1 MSFDLASVFPVGEID
16 YVKLSIQAFKEIIE
30 KNNKCT
36 EVVKEGSKLYIK
48 IDLTCTG
55 IVELS
60 GEDILFRIPKRGK

>member
-1 MSFDLASVFPVGEID
+1 MSLDLASMFPVGEID
-16 YVKLSIQAFKEIIE
+16 YVKLSVQAFKEIIE

-36 EVVKEGSKLYIK
+36 EVVRENNKLYIK

-60 GEDILFRIPKRGK
+60 GEDIIFRIPKKK

>member
-1 MSFDLASVFPVGEID
+1 MSLDLTSMFPVGEID

-48 IDLTCTG
+48 IDLTCTR

-60 GEDILFRIPKRGK
+60 GEDIIFRIPKKK

>member
-1 MSFDLASVFPVGEID
+1 MSFDLADMFPVGEID
-16 YVKLSIQAFKEIIE
+16 YVKLSVQAFKEIIE

-36 EVVKEGSKLYIK
+36 EVVKEGNKLYIK

-60 GEDILFRIPKRGK
+60 GEDIIFRIPKRGK

>member
-36 EVVKEGSKLYIK
+36 EVVKEENRLYVK
-48 IDLTCTG
+48 IDLTCIG

-60 GEDILFRIPKRGK
+60 GEDIIFRIPKRGK

>member
-1 MSFDLASVFPVGEID
+1 MGLDLASVFPVGEID
-16 YVKLSIQAFKEIIE
+16 YVKLSVQAFKEIIE

-55 IVELS
+55 VVEVVDN
-60 GEDILFRIPKRGK
+60 DIIFRIPKKK

>member
-1 MSFDLASVFPVGEID
+1 MSLDLASIFPVGEID

-36 EVVKEGSKLYIK
+36 EVAKEGDKLYIK

-60 GEDILFRIPKRGK
+60 GEDIIFRIPRKE

>member
-1 MSFDLASVFPVGEID
+1 MSLDLASIFPVGEID

-36 EVVKEGSKLYIK
+36 EVVKEGNKLYIK

-55 IVELS
+55 IVEIS
-60 GEDILFRIPKRGK
+60 GEDILFRIPRKK